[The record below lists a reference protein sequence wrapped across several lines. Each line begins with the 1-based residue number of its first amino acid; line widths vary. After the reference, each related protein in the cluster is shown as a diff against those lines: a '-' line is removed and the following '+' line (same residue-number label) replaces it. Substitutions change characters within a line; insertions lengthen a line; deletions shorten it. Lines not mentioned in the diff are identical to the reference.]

1 LDSNNLTLIN
11 TKENNI
17 ELDSQG
23 QAGSDIN
30 NHSNKYKLN
39 GQGLFFS
46 NNGGQTWNVGVGPSG
61 INADYIKV
69 GSLDAGKI
77 KIVDNDF
84 LYFYWDKDGIIA
96 LKEPSKDT

>member
-46 NNGGQTWNVGVGPSG
+46 NNGG
-61 INADYIKV
+61 
-69 GSLDAGKI
+69 
-77 KIVDNDF
+77 
-84 LYFYWDKDGIIA
+84 
-96 LKEPSKDT
+96 